1 MGQRLDSLREQAHR
15 GAHEE
20 AKQKRKEK
28 KMKKGAASAVETSDE
43 LEFEELVFDDDDDNE
58 EDELEEDA
66 GPSLPDPDEVK
77 QKMTRVV
84 DRLKE
89 SFKSIRGAEPTPE
102 LFDPIVV
109 SAYGDK
115 APLSTVA
122 QVVIVSPTL
131 AHVSCFDPSLASDVR
146 NAIRDSLELNPQ
158 LEEDGLVKVPLPRV
172 SMETRQTIVKQLGK
186 QAEAARGR
194 IRSMR
199 RKGMD
204 KVKLGKDG
212 KLEGISKDDAFRVS
226 KEIDAVA
233 EEVTKMVNEVVQE
246 KEASVMAV

>member
-28 KMKKGAASAVETSDE
+28 KKKKNSAMAEASEDP
-43 LEFEELVFDDDDDNE
+43 EFEELVFDDDGDDEDDEDE
-58 EDELEEDA
+58 EDQ
-66 GPSLPDPDEVK
+66 GPSLPDPDVIK
-77 QKMTRVV
+77 QKMTKVV
-84 DRLKE
+84 DRLEE

-115 APLSTVA
+115 AALATVA

-131 AHVSCFDPSLASDVR
+131 AHVTCFDPSLASDVR

-194 IRSMR
+194 IRNMR
-199 RKGMD
+199 RRAMT

-226 KEIDAVA
+226 KDIDAVA
-233 EEVTKMVNEVVQE
+233 EDVTKKVNDVVQD